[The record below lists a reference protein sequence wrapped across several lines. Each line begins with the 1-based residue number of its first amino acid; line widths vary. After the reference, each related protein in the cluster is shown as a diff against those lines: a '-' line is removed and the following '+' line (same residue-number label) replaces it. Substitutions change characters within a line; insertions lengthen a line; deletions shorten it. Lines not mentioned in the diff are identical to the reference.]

1 VLQQADRPQVLY
13 DEPANLFV
21 AGFIGSPAMNL
32 AVAELVKEPAGLAV
46 AFGKHRLPL
55 EGDVL
60 WSRPELQSY
69 VGRKLA
75 LGIRPEDLEDAALV
89 PASPA
94 DRRIRASVDIKEDMG
109 AEVFLHFASEAP
121 IVQTEEVREIV
132 GDEALEAAEEQTH
145 HHGAAWTAR
154 VARQTLAREGEEIE
168 LAVSTGHLHFFDLET
183 GAGIYGADR
192 TASAV
197 A

>member
-1 VLQQADRPQVLY
+1 
-13 DEPANLFV
+13 
-21 AGFIGSPAMNL
+21 
-32 AVAELVKEPAGLAV
+32 
-46 AFGKHRLPL
+46 
-55 EGDVL
+55 
-60 WSRPELQSY
+60 
-69 VGRKLA
+69 
-75 LGIRPEDLEDAALV
+75 
-89 PASPA
+89 
-94 DRRIRASVDIKEDMG
+94 VDIKEDMG